1 MMNLERCVEEVELAL
16 DELVE
21 LNNSIP
27 VIVEGIKDLRA
38 LRSLG
43 LTGDIITLNK
53 GMSLSDFADQISEEF
68 DEVIILSDWDR
79 RGGSLCRRLKEL
91 LKGRVVYD
99 VRIRQRLSKFAMIKK
114 VEGLPSWLETVYH
127 RMEDT
132 TPNHDSSSKK
142 NKSSMDM

>member
-1 MMNLERCVEEVELAL
+1 MNLERCVEEVELAL

-27 VIVEGIKDLRA
+27 VIVEGIKDRRA
-38 LRSLG
+38 LRTLG

-53 GMSLSDFADQISEEF
+53 GISLSDFADYISERY

-91 LKGRVVYD
+91 FKGRLTYD

-127 RMEDT
+127 RMEIASL
-132 TPNHDSSSKK
+132 NHNSSSKK
-142 NKSSMDM
+142 NSSSIDE

>member
-1 MMNLERCVEEVELAL
+1 MNLERCIEEVELAL

-27 VIVEGIKDLRA
+27 VIVEGVKDLRA
-38 LRSLG
+38 LRKLG
-43 LTGDIITLNK
+43 LGGDIITLNK
-53 GMSLSDFADQISEEF
+53 GISLSDFADMISEKYE
-68 DEVIILSDWDR
+68 EAIILSDWDR

-91 LKGRVVYD
+91 LKGRVSYD

-142 NKSSMDM
+142 KSSSIDE

>member
-1 MMNLERCVEEVELAL
+1 MNLERCVEEVELAL